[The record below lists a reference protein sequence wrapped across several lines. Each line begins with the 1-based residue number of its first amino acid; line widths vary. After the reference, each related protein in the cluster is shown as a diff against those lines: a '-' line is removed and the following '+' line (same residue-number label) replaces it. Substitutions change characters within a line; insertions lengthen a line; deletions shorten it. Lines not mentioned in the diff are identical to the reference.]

1 MEDNDLIFYNV
12 QGNLEGEGPTKEG
25 ETEDGEIEPIDGSFL
40 DVSVPDPAKFACNI
54 CKKKIILINV
64 I

>member
-12 QGNLEGEGPTKEG
+12 QGNLEGEGTTKEG

-40 DVSVPDPAKFACNI
+40 DVTGGGLCARSSKVC
-54 CKKKIILINV
+54 LQYL
-64 I
+64 